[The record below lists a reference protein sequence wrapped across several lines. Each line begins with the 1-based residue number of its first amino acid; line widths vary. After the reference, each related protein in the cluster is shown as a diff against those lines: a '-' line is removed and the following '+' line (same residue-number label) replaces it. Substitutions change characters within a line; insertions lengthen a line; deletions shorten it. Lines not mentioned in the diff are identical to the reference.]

1 MVVWGVTHA
10 PIDRYLV
17 VIDYLLDFPNLENP
31 AYVISITRLLHHVG
45 FRTIYFEGLIG
56 IPESPLFRNPLRRPV
71 CFLSVATVRKLSA
84 DRKRELLRTSAV
96 ARGLN

>member
-31 AYVISITRLLHHVG
+31 AYVISITRLHQQTRPPRVALRRRG
-45 FRTIYFEGLIG
+45 AGLLMYFEGLIA

-71 CFLSVATVRKLSA
+71 CFLSVATVR
-84 DRKRELLRTSAV
+84 
-96 ARGLN
+96 